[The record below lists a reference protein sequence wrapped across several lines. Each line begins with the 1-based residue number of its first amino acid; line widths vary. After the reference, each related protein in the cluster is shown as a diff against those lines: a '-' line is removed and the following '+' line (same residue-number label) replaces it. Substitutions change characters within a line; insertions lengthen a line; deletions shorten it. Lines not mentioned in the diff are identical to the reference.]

1 MSCASAAV
9 KRLPW
14 QWSCVEKLSPDGG
27 VEHGEVIMN
36 EQTSETASEQ
46 AASFQKI
53 WMETMSKTMQSA
65 FTFTPNS
72 PPPEIMREIRSG
84 IFQALAESWEKF
96 LRSPEFL
103 QSTKQW
109 MEQAVTFRKASN
121 VFLGKVRHEMQ
132 APSTEDVDTIML
144 AVRHIE
150 KRVLDRIDELS
161 EQLNASNHG
170 RPRSKKPARATK
182 AGTRAAHRTP
192 RKSSP

>member
-1 MSCASAAV
+1 
-9 KRLPW
+9 
-14 QWSCVEKLSPDGG
+14 
-27 VEHGEVIMN
+27 MN
-36 EQTSETASEQ
+36 EQTSENASEQ

-72 PPPEIMREIRSG
+72 PPPEIVREIRSG

-103 QSTKQW
+103 QSTRQW

-121 VFLGKVRHEMQ
+121 GFLGKVRHEMQ

-144 AVRHIE
+144 TVRHIE
-150 KRVLDRIDELS
+150 KRLLDRIDELS
-161 EQLNASNHG
+161 EQLNAANHSPA
-170 RPRSKKPARATK
+170 RRKKPASATRTKTK
-182 AGTRAAHRTP
+182 AARRTS